1 MSEVLKD
8 LNLVIGVEDLSEAER
23 QEIIDWLKTKDY
35 WDFDELITHIE
46 VNYDVICQSKQSYYD
61 LLAEAGVTWK
71 KSQKVNPKSEP
82 EVVKK
87 EEIREFI
94 EANQSEIESG
104 RLVVLC
110 LDECH
115 LGWGD
120 VCGDM

>member
-46 VNYDVICQSKQSYYD
+46 VNYDVIYQSKQSYYD

-87 EEIREFI
+87 KKKFE
-94 EANQSEIESG
+94 NS
-104 RLVVLC
+104 
-110 LDECH
+110 
-115 LGWGD
+115 
-120 VCGDM
+120 